1 MSRLLAAFTV
11 FGLGSWIAVNGV
23 YQQLP
28 IIAQAAPEGYD
39 IFSYATVAISLSNIV
54 PALYIAVVFRLTA
67 AKRAAA
73 DRVAIIGAVGVG
85 GIAGCF
91 LLSAYWDH
99 TMTVPAFGDQS
110 HSVLLI
116 ALIFAVGAIDCL
128 TSLLFYPVLV
138 GFPPPT
144 VSALQLGETLTG
156 LIAAVM
162 AAIQT
167 SCPGFGVSEFF
178 QALAGLMALSMMG
191 YCYLDHVRSAG
202 LVEPQSAAAHS
213 DLENS
218 PVQGIEYGKEDRPRS
233 SDSTEEA
240 GGSECEVD
248 DATVMLTR
256 DRVGL
261 ETATA
266 ASGEADSHLE
276 WKLLAAQAILA
287 FIENGLHTT
296 VLPYSLDV
304 YPHTETLIS
313 VAVKLGYG
321 LAALTTIFAH
331 FKAPTLMNIRAWIA
345 LYTVSYMC
353 GAWMLVSATLDIAP
367 HSSASGVFTTIV
379 VILCKAVVG
388 FTKTSLFIGAKQLV
402 DSERM
407 LRFCGVGVQIG
418 SLVGSILFFVL
429 SVPLKCFHRS

>member
-116 ALIFAVGAIDCL
+116 A
-128 TSLLFYPVLV
+128 
-138 GFPPPT
+138 
-144 VSALQLGETLTG
+144 
-156 LIAAVM
+156 
-162 AAIQT
+162 
-167 SCPGFGVSEFF
+167 
-178 QALAGLMALSMMG
+178 LMALSMMG